1 MCHRTEGYCLHV
13 TTDDR
18 RAVATAIVLALG
30 DARRSR
36 RWLSDTTG
44 IAYSTLRRK
53 LRGDVD
59 LSVTDLARIAAA
71 LDVPPASLLPRLDPT
86 GEVAGP
92 ER

>member
-1 MCHRTEGYCLHV
+1 MVART
-13 TTDDR
+13 
-18 RAVATAIVLALG
+18 IVSALG
-30 DARRSR
+30 EARRSR

-53 LRGDVD
+53 LHGDVD

-71 LDVPPASLLPRLDPT
+71 LDVSPAALLPRIDST